1 MDRIS
6 REDLRALLR
15 AAKAHCVSIYVPTHV
30 EASWV
35 EHDRI
40 ALKNLIGE
48 AARLLIS
55 DGMRRPD
62 ADALLGP
69 AVALLHDSFFWRH
82 LGKGLAA
89 FASADTFRAFRLPIS
104 FEAKAVVAARFHVR
118 PLLDIFTGEGEFY
131 VLSLS
136 TKRPRLYKATRFAA
150 ESVEMPGGPTDLADE
165 LRFDDF
171 EKHVEFRTGAPG
183 GGGAP
188 TATFF
193 GHGGT
198 SDSVKEE
205 LLRYF
210 RDVDKAMH
218 RVLRTEHAPV
228 VLAGVRYFQALFREA
243 SPCRYVV
250 DGGVEGSPEQ
260 LGEAGMIERAREL
273 VGPIMKTG
281 VAMAM
286 DRYRASA
293 GKGLASSVLEEVV
306 RAARAGRVGML
317 LSARG
322 QDRWGRLDPETGR
335 ISTREHPEPGDE
347 DLTELAA
354 AETVSH
360 GGAVYLLDR
369 DRMPEGAVL
378 AAVYR
383 Y

>member
-6 REDLRALLR
+6 RDDLRALLR
-15 AAKAHCVSIYVPTHV
+15 AANAPCVSIYLPTHV

-48 AARLLIS
+48 AVRLLIA

-69 AVALLHDSFFWRH
+69 AAALLHDSFFWRH
-82 LGKGLAA
+82 PGKGLAA
-89 FASADTFRAFRLPIS
+89 FASAGTFRAFRLPIS

-118 PLLDIFTGEGEFY
+118 PLLEVFTGEGEFY

-136 TKRPRLYKATRFAA
+136 TKRPRLYRSTRFAA
-150 ESVEMPGGPTDLADE
+150 EPVGMPGGPTDLADE

-198 SDSVKEE
+198 SDSVKQE

-218 RVLRTEHAPV
+218 RVLRTEHGPV
-228 VLAGVRYFQALFREA
+228 VLAGVRYFQSLFREA
-243 SPCRYVV
+243 SSCRYMV

-260 LGEAGMIERAREL
+260 FSEAGIIERAREL
-273 VGPIMKTG
+273 VAPVMRTG
-281 VAMAM
+281 AEMAM

-293 GKGLASSVLEEVV
+293 GKGLASDDIVEVV
-306 RAARAGRVGML
+306 RAARAGRVGVL

-322 QDRWGRLDPETGR
+322 QDRWGRLDPATGR
-335 ISTREHPEPGDE
+335 VVAHDLPEAGDE
-347 DLTELAA
+347 DLTELAT

-360 GGAVYLLDR
+360 GGAVYSLDR
-369 DRMPEGAVL
+369 DCMPEGAVL

>member
-6 REDLRALLR
+6 RDDLRALLR
-15 AAKAHCVSIYVPTHV
+15 ATNAPCVSIYLPTHV

-40 ALKNLIGE
+40 ALKNLIGA

-69 AVALLHDSFFWRH
+69 AAALLHDSFFWRH

-89 FASADTFRAFRLPIS
+89 FASAGTFRAFRLPVK
-104 FEAKAVVAARFHVR
+104 FEPKAVVAARFHVR

-136 TKRPRLYKATRFAA
+136 TKRPRLYRATRFAS
-150 ESVEMPGGPTDLADE
+150 EPVDMPTAPTDLADE

-171 EKHVEFRTGAPG
+171 EKHVEFRTGTPG
-183 GGGAP
+183 GAGAHA
-188 TATFF
+188 ATFF

-198 SDSVKEE
+198 ADSIKNE

-210 RDVDKAMH
+210 RDVDRAMH
-218 RVLRTEHAPV
+218 RVLRTEHGPV

-243 SPCRYVV
+243 SSCRHLLE
-250 DGGVEGSPEQ
+250 GGVEGSPEQ
-260 LGEAGMIERAREL
+260 LGEAGMIERARAL
-273 VGPIMKTG
+273 VEPVMRTG
-281 VAMAM
+281 AEMAM

-293 GKGLASSVLEEVV
+293 GKGLASDDIVEVV
-306 RAARAGRVGML
+306 RAARAGRVGVL

-322 QDRWGRLDPETGR
+322 RDRWGRLDPVTGR

-347 DLTELAA
+347 DLTELAT

-360 GGAVYLLDR
+360 GGAVYSLDQE
-369 DRMPEGAVL
+369 RMPEGAVL